1 MESFKAPEGM
11 DKKEAERAF
20 QKAEVERSVA
30 FCREKLGLGVRKA

>member
-1 MESFKAPEGM
+1 M